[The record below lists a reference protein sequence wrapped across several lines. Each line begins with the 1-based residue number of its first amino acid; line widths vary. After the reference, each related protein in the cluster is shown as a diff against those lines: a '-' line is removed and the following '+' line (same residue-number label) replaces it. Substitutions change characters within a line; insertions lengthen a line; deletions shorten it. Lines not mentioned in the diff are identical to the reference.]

1 MKKTLR
7 LFLILLL
14 TNIAFS
20 QTATFDIS
28 GNLTIN
34 GISGMWWS
42 YKYKP
47 TGTTNYIQGPQIQNS
62 SSAIIKL
69 NPFISWDISVGYYN
83 IGGYYTWGSDY
94 TTNSSYQ
101 TIAPKTTG
109 YNFNFDTSALDEGWR
124 GYRLQNTTAL
134 NNSNIIESNYI
145 TYGNTGKSL
154 LCFWQSGYG
163 SLLVSP
169 KISDLA
175 TDKKFSIYAYSHQG
189 NYSIILGTMSNPYDQ
204 TTFHPLKTVTLQGS
218 SFQKVEVFMNNYAG
232 SDNYIAIKTNGNGGD
247 VYFDNFSYE
256 QSVNCFDNTNLTV
269 SNIDEHNATINFN
282 ADVAQNSWEI
292 NLKNVTNN
300 ITETFTVNS
309 NTYILQN
316 LTGNTSYEVKVR
328 ANCAPNLYS
337 NWTPIQSFSTVCSQ
351 ISAGYETSFLEKPY
365 IDPCWKLIN
374 NGIYQAP
381 IGGNT
386 NVTARTGSK
395 YVRIQQNS
403 TTQANY
409 LITPYI
415 NDLDTNKRI
424 KFYLVSDGNGDYIE
438 NTLTI
443 GTMSN
448 PNDATTFVPIKT
460 ISPLEMNEVNGFQV
474 NNYWKEHIVYFD
486 NYNTS
491 LNHNYIAIRGDISQ
505 YNSIFHI
512 DDFKYENTPICKE
525 PVNLQNEKITYNSA
539 VVKWENYNNINT
551 GEWEIQYGIS
561 GFTIGSGTT
570 ITTITDPTTLTNL
583 SPDTTYDFYVRSK
596 CGSNYSNWSDRGTF
610 KSKCE
615 GFTIGYTDNFE
626 SGNFDTNTCWSRL
639 TAPIRED
646 FFSADSQ
653 ISYVPAA
660 NNQTHSG
667 SKSIRVH
674 HTSSYH
680 VLNNISKK
688 ILVSPRFSDLNNER
702 IISFWGYLS
711 STTVN
716 AIQVGTLSDP
726 DDYLT
731 FTPYKNITTNLTINQ
746 WNKHVV
752 DFSEYYG
759 SDKFIGIRLVNTTTS
774 NNVFYIDDFEYLL
787 NDCTKPSSL
796 SATQTNS
803 DSVLLNWNTNNNNP
817 INCEIEYGPVGF
829 TPGTG
834 TLVSTTSKP
843 FTLSGLTSNTSYQF
857 RVRNLCSSTIN
868 WSELYSFKLSCYV
881 NSPFNENFDQ
891 YNATNYEYLTNF
903 CWTINTDSNQSMGG
917 GVASRHINNY
927 TSSPNAAYITNYNTE
942 KDMFLISPYLAD
954 FDNNKKIK
962 FWIFST
968 NKPITVGTISNP
980 LDLNTFEVFQ
990 QFQLTDIPLNGKEI
1004 LVDFS
1009 SYTGSNKMIA
1019 IKVDR
1024 KLATNNVQSVSI
1036 DDFKYSTINTCK
1048 EPINIQF
1055 SSITNTATNI
1065 KWDNLNGENVQIE
1078 YGIQGFTIGSGQIVT
1093 TTQNEILI
1101 SGLNESSTYDFYF
1114 HTICNGNNSDL
1125 IGPKNIKTTCQPY
1138 SIPWLENF
1146 NQLSAYGTNILP
1158 SCMNVLTPGF
1168 ISKNT
1173 NQTIFSN
1180 SFYNPDQLLTGNGD
1194 TSYIWCN
1201 SNGKPTIT
1209 SPSFNLI
1216 AGVCYKFSI
1225 DARKAYEYDS
1235 QGISISVGKGN
1246 ETHYMESSLSRNGIL
1261 SEYDYN
1267 TNSFFYTPIEN
1278 GTFTFLI
1285 TTTSGSATS
1294 NIVLDNFNLVE
1305 GYSNLISNP
1314 VIYNNNFTNNELI
1327 LEKATNSNII
1337 QTTILGNLKLKM
1349 NGGTTIIENFNG
1361 SDWRKNQ
1368 SSISKIN
1375 FKINAPTVN
1384 PLVLKFDLKQTF
1396 NTNNNESLF
1405 RVVINGNQVGN
1416 IIMPTTNNSDSYLT
1430 HEFDLS
1436 AYRNNDVY
1444 ISLQHIGKSGS
1455 GTGDNAIIDNI
1466 EITNFLSSEEFNFK
1480 NLKVYPNPTKD
1491 LINIHNFDVINS
1503 YEITNISGQAI
1514 EKKTIEMNDFQ
1525 INIDKLPTGIYLLKL
1540 NLENNSKTVKIV
1552 KE

>member
-7 LFLILLL
+7 LILILLL
-14 TNIAFS
+14 SNIAFS

-47 TGTTNYIQGPQIQNS
+47 TGTSTYTQGPQIQNS
-62 SSAIIKL
+62 SSAVIKL
-69 NPFISWDISVGYYN
+69 SPFISWDVNIGYYN
-83 IGGYYTWGSDY
+83 ISGGGYIWGSDY
-94 TTNSSYQ
+94 TTNSAYAN
-101 TIAPKTTG
+101 IAPKTTG

-134 NNSNIIESNYI
+134 NNSNIAESTYI
-145 TYGNTGKSL
+145 TFGNVGKSVY
-154 LCFWQSGYG
+154 CGWQSGYG
-163 SLLVSP
+163 LMLVSP

-175 TDKKFSIYAYSHQG
+175 TDKKFSIYGNSYQG
-189 NYSIILGTMSNPYDQ
+189 NYSIVLGTMSDPYDQ
-204 TTFHPLKTVTLQGS
+204 TTFHPLKTVTLQGP
-218 SFQKVEVFMNNYAG
+218 SFQKVEVFMNNYTG

-247 VYFDNFSYE
+247 IYFDNFSYE

-269 SNIDEHNATINFN
+269 TNVNQDNATINFN

-292 NLKNVTNN
+292 NLKNVTNG
-300 ITETFTVNS
+300 IIETFTVNS
-309 NTYILQN
+309 STYVLQN

-337 NWTPIQSFSTVCSQ
+337 NWTPIQAFSTVCSQ

-374 NGIYQAP
+374 NGINQAP
-381 IGGNT
+381 YGGNT
-386 NVTARTGSK
+386 NVNPRTGSK
-395 YVRIQQNS
+395 YIRIQQNS
-403 TTQANY
+403 TNQANY

-424 KFYLVSDGNGDYIE
+424 KFYLVSDGNGDYID

-448 PNDATTFVPIKT
+448 PNDAATFVPIKT
-460 ISPLEMNEVNGFQV
+460 ISPLEMNEVNGFKV

-491 LNHNYIAIRGDISQ
+491 LNHKYIAIRGDITQ

-570 ITTITDPTTLTNL
+570 ITTTTNPTTLINL
-583 SPDTTYDFYVRSK
+583 LPDTNYDFYVRTK
-596 CGSNYSNWSDRGTF
+596 CGTNYSNWSDRGTF

-615 GFTIGYTDNFE
+615 GFTVGYTDNFE

-646 FFSADSQ
+646 YFSADSQ
-653 ISYVPAA
+653 VSYVTAQPHTGA
-660 NNQTHSG
+660 
-667 SKSIRVH
+667 KSIRLY
-674 HTSSYH
+674 HTTAYH
-680 VLNNISKK
+680 VLNDISKK
-688 ILVSPRFSDLNNER
+688 ILVSPRFADLNNER
-702 IISFWGYLS
+702 IISFWGYLA

-716 AIQVGTLSDP
+716 AIQIGTLSDP
-726 DDYLT
+726 NDYLT

-746 WNKHVV
+746 WNKYVV

-759 SDKFIGIRLVNTTTS
+759 TDKFIGIKVINTNS
-774 NNVFYIDDFEYLL
+774 NNIVLYIDDFEYLL
-787 NDCTKPSSL
+787 NDCTKPSAL
-796 SATQTNS
+796 TATQTDSN
-803 DSVLLNWNTNNNNP
+803 SVLLNWNTNNNNP
-817 INCEIEYGPVGF
+817 INCEIEYGPIGF
-829 TPGTG
+829 TSGTG
-834 TLVSTTSKP
+834 TLATTTSKP
-843 FTLSGLTSNTSYQF
+843 FTLSGLTSNTNYQF
-857 RVRNLCSSTIN
+857 RVRNICSGTIN
-868 WSELYSFKLSCYV
+868 WSEPYSLKTSCYV
-881 NSPFNENFDQ
+881 TSPFNENFDQ
-891 YNATNYEYLTNF
+891 YTATNYSYIPNF
-903 CWTINTDSNQSMGG
+903 CWTFNENMNENMYC
-917 GVASRHINNY
+917 GVADRSINNY
-927 TSSPNAAYITNYNTE
+927 TSPPNVAYITNGSTE
-942 KDMFLISPYLAD
+942 KDVYLISPFLSD
-954 FDNNKKIK
+954 FDNTKKIK
-962 FWIFST
+962 FWIFGT

-980 LDLNTFEVFQ
+980 LDINTFEAFQ
-990 QFQLTDIPLNGKEI
+990 EIQLTDILQTGKEI

-1019 IKVDR
+1019 IKIN
-1024 KLATNNVQSVSI
+1024 KKIGTYTTTQSVSI
-1036 DDFKYSTINTCK
+1036 DDFKYSTINSCK
-1048 EPINIQF
+1048 EPINVQF
-1055 SSITNTATNI
+1055 SKITNNSTVI
-1065 KWDNLNGENVQIE
+1065 KWDNLNGGNVQIE
-1078 YGIQGFTIGSGQIVT
+1078 YGIQGFAIGSGQIVT

-1114 HTICNGNNSDL
+1114 HTICGGNNSDL
-1125 IGPKNIKTTCQPY
+1125 VGPKKIKTTCQPY
-1138 SIPWLENF
+1138 SIPWLEDF

-1158 SCMNVLTPGF
+1158 TCMNVIAPGF

-1173 NQTIFSN
+1173 NQIVYSN
-1180 SFYNPDQLLTGNGD
+1180 SFYNPDHLLTGNGD

-1201 SNGKPTIT
+1201 SNGKPSIT
-1209 SPSFNLI
+1209 SPPFNLI
-1216 AGVCYKFSI
+1216 AGVCYKFNI
-1225 DARKAYEYDS
+1225 DARKSYEYDS

-1246 ETHYMESSLSRNGIL
+1246 ETHYMESSLSRSGVL
-1261 SEYDYN
+1261 SEYNYN
-1267 TNSFFYTPIEN
+1267 TNSFLYTPIEN
-1278 GTFTFLI
+1278 GTFTFI
-1285 TTTSGSATS
+1285 ISGTSGSATS
-1294 NIVLDNFNLVE
+1294 NMIMDNFNLIE
-1305 GYSNLISNP
+1305 GYSNIIGYP

-1337 QTTILGNLKLKM
+1337 QTTISGDLKLKM
-1349 NGGTTIIENFNG
+1349 NGGLTAIENFDG

-1375 FKINAPTVN
+1375 FKINAPTIN

-1405 RVVINGNQVGN
+1405 RVVVNGNQVGN
-1416 IIMPTTNNSDSYLT
+1416 VIMPATNNSDGYLT

-1436 AYRNNDVY
+1436 AYANDDVY
-1444 ISLQHIGKSGS
+1444 ISLQHIGKSSS

-1466 EITNFLSSEEFNFK
+1466 EITNFLSSEEFSFK

-1491 LINIHNFDVINS
+1491 LININNYEVINS

-1514 EKKTIEMNDFQ
+1514 EKKSIEMNDFK
-1525 INIDKLPTGIYLLKL
+1525 INIDKFPSGIYLLKL
-1540 NLENNSKTVKIV
+1540 NSENNSKTVKIV